1 MSVENRGATRQS
13 YPKKS
18 DNAAMLLE
26 KAVAVVSAV
35 RPSCGTQRVFGG
47 QLRAYKRYGAWA
59 VSFMDAVAP
68 PMCKGAGW
76 GDCRAKNRELSADK
90 RCARSATIVD
100 LFRMSPLKN
109 GRSQLTDGDQAI
121 RLLEVARLTPPS
133 EDLAVA
139 PYFLDLPRLRKLSR
153 QGARIAL
160 TKVRLFAG
168 LCVAAA
174 ILASPA
180 FGKSKA
186 QVPLSLA
193 SSKREPQAA
202 APSPENLQLSN
213 GRAAVLVANRVR
225 GPVLIFLH
233 SGGGNAALSLATSG
247 FATAAR
253 KAGFSVVF
261 GNSRDGLWR
270 YNGLNGTDDRS
281 DEEYVLELREALV
294 ARGYGSRGIFV
305 AGFSNGGMI
314 GLQTVCDHPTLFEG
328 IALISSAMPE
338 AVGESCRSFPSRIVV
353 VNGTEDPVM
362 PTKGGVG
369 ANLQLGSLWSP
380 IHLGDAL
387 LHRRQC
393 ARLVSIPID
402 ERTRDGRPVVL
413 FRATKCKLPGRTD
426 IYMVVG
432 GGHDPYGDE
441 NAKVKRSSGARVFLA
456 PELIVGAFSTAKSGR

>member
-1 MSVENRGATRQS
+1 MPVENRGATRQS
-13 YPKKS
+13 YPEKS
-18 DNAAMLLE
+18 DNAATLLE
-26 KAVAVVSAV
+26 KTVVVVS
-35 RPSCGTQRVFGG
+35 PLWSSCGTQRVFDG
-47 QLRAYKRYGAWA
+47 QLRAYKRFGAWV

-76 GDCRAKNRELSADK
+76 GDYRAKNRDLAADK
-90 RCARSATIVD
+90 KYERSATIAD
-100 LFRMSPLKN
+100 LFRTSPVNN
-109 GRSQLTDGDQAI
+109 GWSRLTDGHQATWVME
-121 RLLEVARLTPPS
+121 LARLAPPS

-139 PYFLDLPRLRKLSR
+139 PHSLDLPRFGKLSR
-153 QGARIAL
+153 PCAKIAL

-193 SSKREPQAA
+193 SSKSEPP

-213 GRAAVLVANRVR
+213 GRVAILVANRAR

-253 KAGFSVVF
+253 QAGFSVVF

-305 AGFSNGGMI
+305 AGYSNGGMI

-328 IALISSAMPE
+328 IALISSAMPA
-338 AVGESCRSFPSRIVV
+338 AVGENCRSFPSRIVV

-380 IHLGDAL
+380 IHLSDAL

-393 ARLVSIPID
+393 ARLVSVPIG
-402 ERTRDGRPVVL
+402 ERTRDSRPVVL

-441 NAKVKRSSGARVFLA
+441 VKPSGGARVFLA
-456 PELIVGAFSTAKSGR
+456 PKLIIGAFSSVKSRR